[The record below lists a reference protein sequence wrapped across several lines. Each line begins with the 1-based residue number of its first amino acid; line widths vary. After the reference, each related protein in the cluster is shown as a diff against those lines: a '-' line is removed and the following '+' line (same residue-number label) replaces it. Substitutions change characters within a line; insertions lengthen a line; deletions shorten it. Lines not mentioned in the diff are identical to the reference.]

1 MFRAVLREYQK
12 IFLKGETMKTKQ
24 NELIARTESEVNYLL
39 RSKIESSEISY
50 TGEELNK
57 ISKGL
62 IKFFRAEVQNFLNDF

>member
-1 MFRAVLREYQK
+1 
-12 IFLKGETMKTKQ
+12 MKTKQ